1 MVSHQLYCRPVL
13 PESILAVYRKQRNH
27 RRNHWGGDAGNQGG
41 LYQLLCG
48 ETIAAYID
56 TSVIYPE
63 IQNNPYCVYSFLL
76 VAGYLKVAAVYPQN
90 DGNFMCDI
98 AIPNK
103 EISFVYEKE
112 ILNRTNQNN
121 TAIFI
126 SQAIF
131 SGDAQKLQSVLES
144 TQATDR

>member
-1 MVSHQLYCRPVL
+1 
-13 PESILAVYRKQRNH
+13 
-27 RRNHWGGDAGNQGG
+27 
-41 LYQLLCG
+41 
-48 ETIAAYID
+48 
-56 TSVIYPE
+56 
-63 IQNNPYCVYSFLL
+63 
-76 VAGYLKVAAVYPQN
+76 
-90 DGNFMCDI
+90 MCDI

-121 TAIFI
+121 TAISI
-126 SQAIF
+126 RQAIF